1 MTLRPFIVKPFEQDE
16 NWHQRRDQI
25 IGLGERSFRKSYYP
39 QLRQNLARLE
49 RFRTL
54 LDYTSDFVLL
64 LTLPEGDIVDANKA
78 LARLLNLSIDD
89 LIGQPFSSLGIS
101 EGATV
106 FKTLQRE
113 MADKSAEAEPPSH
126 TVALPFGQGNDPT
139 WIELTYSI
147 ARVADNSYGV
157 LVGRDITERRRAESQ
172 VRFLAYHDLL
182 TGLPNRILFQDRLDQ
197 AVGIAYREKS
207 KIGLIVVDLDS
218 FKTVNDSLGHSV
230 GDQLLLE
237 VAKRMKQTL
246 RNTDTACRLG
256 GDEFLL
262 LLPNMADPDSCI
274 IVLTKLT
281 DCLNKPYHI
290 DGVELGITA
299 SAGIAIYPD
308 DGSDLETLLKNA
320 DTALYRAKEA
330 SRNTYRFFN
339 QEMNEEAVERLAMH
353 SDLLH
358 ALDFQQFE
366 LYYQPQIEITSGAL
380 IGVEA
385 LLRWQHPNAGLI
397 PPDRFI
403 SLAEEN
409 GLIVPIGEWVLR
421 EACQTAAEWQQRG
434 LPGLSV
440 AVNLSAL
447 QFKRGDIEAAVT
459 QELERS
465 GLDPALLELELTETI
480 LIQETE
486 KVLATVT
493 RLKHMGI
500 RLSIDDFGTG
510 YSSLAYLKRLKV
522 DKLKIDQSFICNLAN
537 DPENAAIVR
546 AIVNLAS
553 SLGLRTV
560 AEGVEDKPTL
570 HQLRCYHCDE
580 VQGYLISHP
589 LPVEEFVS
597 KYQQM
602 RTSHA
607 P

>member
-1 MTLRPFIVKPFEQDE
+1 MKPFEQDK
-16 NWHQRRDQI
+16 NWQQRRDQI

-54 LDYTSDFVLL
+54 LDHTSDFVLL

-78 LARLLNLSIDD
+78 LARLLNCSIDD

-106 FKTLQRE
+106 FKTLIQE
-113 MADKSAEAEPPSH
+113 TMVKTAEADPPTH
-126 TVALPFGQGNDPT
+126 TVVLPFGQGEET
-139 WIELTYSI
+139 IWIELTYSI
-147 ARVADNSYGV
+147 ARVAYHSYGI
-157 LVGRDITERRRAESQ
+157 LVGRNITERRRAESKAL
-172 VRFLAYHDLL
+172 FLAYHDQL
-182 TGLPNRILFQDRLDQ
+182 TGLPNRTLFQDRLHQ
-197 AVGIAYREKS
+197 AAGTANREKT
-207 KIGLIVVDLDS
+207 KIGLIAIDLDR
-218 FKTVNDSLGHSV
+218 FKTINDSLGHSV
-230 GDQLLLE
+230 GDQLLIE
-237 VAKRMKQTL
+237 VAKRMKRSL
-246 RNTDTACRLG
+246 RNTDTVCRLS

-262 LLPNMADPDSCI
+262 LLPNMAEPDSCI
-274 IVLTKLT
+274 AVLAKLN
-281 DCLNKPYHI
+281 DGLNAPYHI
-290 DGVELGITA
+290 DGIELGITA
-299 SAGIAIYPD
+299 SAGIAVYPD
-308 DGSDLETLLKNA
+308 DGIDLETLLKNA

-353 SDLLH
+353 SDLMH
-358 ALDFQQFE
+358 ALDHEQFE
-366 LYYQPQIEITSGAL
+366 LYYQPQIEINSGAL

-385 LLRWQHPNAGLI
+385 LLRWRHPSAGLI
-397 PPDRFI
+397 PPGRFI

-409 GLIVPIGEWVLR
+409 GLIVPIGKWVLH
-421 EACQTAAEWQQRG
+421 EACRTAAEWQQRG
-434 LPGLSV
+434 LPAMSI

-447 QFKRGDIEAAVT
+447 QFKRGDIEATVAQV
-459 QELERS
+459 LERS

-480 LIQETE
+480 LIQETD

-510 YSSLAYLKRLKV
+510 YSSLAYLKRFKV
-522 DKLKIDQSFICNLAN
+522 DKLKIDRSFIRNLAN

-546 AIVNLAS
+546 AIVNLAN

-560 AEGVEDKPTL
+560 AEGVEDECTL
-570 HQLRCYHCDE
+570 HRLRYYHCDE

-589 LPVEEFVS
+589 LPAEEFTT
-597 KYQQM
+597 KYQQIE
-602 RTSHA
+602 A
-607 P
+607 GGPCGK